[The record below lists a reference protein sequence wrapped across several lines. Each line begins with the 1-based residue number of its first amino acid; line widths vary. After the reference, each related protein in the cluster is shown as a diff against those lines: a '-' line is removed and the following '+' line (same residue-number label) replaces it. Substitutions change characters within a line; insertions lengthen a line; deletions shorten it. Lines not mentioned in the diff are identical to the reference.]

1 MRDRASAFFIRRKR
15 GDGYFYPS
23 HVTDFH
29 GSEGEK
35 LVYEALHRLS
45 NDYVVFYSFRW
56 LGTITQRRSEG
67 EANFVVFHPSKG
79 VLSIEVKAGDIG
91 DHGGNWI
98 QTNRY
103 TAVPANSCKTW
114 QGLQS
119 PISPLSH
126 SRIMPVRRQRLTK
139 KHS

>member
-1 MRDRASAFFIRRKR
+1 MAI
-15 GDGYFYPS
+15 FYPS

-29 GSEGEK
+29 G
-35 LVYEALHRLS
+35 
-45 NDYVVFYSFRW
+45 
-56 LGTITQRRSEG
+56 SEG

-91 DHGGNWI
+91 YRGGNWI
-98 QTNRY
+98 QTNRH
-103 TAVPANSCKTW
+103 TAVPANSCKAW
-114 QGLQS
+114 QGLPS

-126 SRIMPVRRQRLTK
+126 SRIMPVRRRKLTK

>member
-1 MRDRASAFFIRRKR
+1 MAI
-15 GDGYFYPS
+15 FYPF

-67 EANFVVFHPSKG
+67 EADFVVLHPSKG

-91 DHGGNWI
+91 YRGGN
-98 QTNRY
+98 
-103 TAVPANSCKTW
+103 
-114 QGLQS
+114 
-119 PISPLSH
+119 
-126 SRIMPVRRQRLTK
+126 
-139 KHS
+139 

>member
-1 MRDRASAFFIRRKR
+1 MAI
-15 GDGYFYPS
+15 FYPS

-45 NDYVVFYSFRW
+45 NDYVGCYSFRW

-67 EANFVVFHPSKG
+67 EADFVVFHPLKG

-91 DHGGNWI
+91 YRGGNWI
-98 QTNRY
+98 QTNRH
-103 TAVPANSCKTW
+103 TGEEKVIDSLGQAAESEQRNDQFGGNGTCPWGNDW
-114 QGLQS
+114 QWD
-119 PISPLSH
+119 
-126 SRIMPVRRQRLTK
+126 
-139 KHS
+139 